1 MPLVAGLGP
10 FEIAPQQVSLLGH
23 AFTPFVNHLLDRER
37 GRAGIAGHRL
47 RVDSQETAD
56 GGVDSQVVGSVAT
69 TWIPSGDSAWQFK
82 RGDLP
87 PGKAK
92 AELRGAGWART
103 LLQNGSAYRL
113 VLGAELTAQKIDRRR
128 IALVEEAQAL
138 GLPTDDLEVLDAN
151 ALARW
156 ASEFPIFAISPLFG
170 GTVGFQDF
178 ETWSQSRAHQA
189 LWVAGV
195 ARQAVIDQIRSDM
208 VGQRVDDIR
217 IEGPSGIGKTRLA
230 MEAMRGNE
238 WTSLVAYVPDATAA
252 GPSSLQHLLNGGRSV
267 IMVVDECGRRQHE
280 KLCEMMPV
288 GVPLKLVTIGEADD
302 HQLQAPLFVVEALE
316 DDAVQEFLRV
326 NHPTLWGEAQ
336 RFVVEHCAG
345 NVEYAIFLANGIESA
360 GAAEAAGIIA
370 ANDLTRFLALQ
381 LPAGDQYVL
390 SSLLALFERVGWDR
404 ELRGELEAIAEYA
417 GASVDDFEEAAND
430 LEERGLL
437 VRQGRFRAVVPHPV
451 AVYLAASAW
460 RANPQRIVEELLP
473 SIDRNMALRLFRR
486 AADLGTYEPAQ
497 QELLRLI
504 APEGPFGSL
513 ESIESHDLASFL
525 TQLAI
530 VAPVETARH
539 ISHLV
544 AEASSEQLRAQTR
557 SRRDLVWA
565 LEKLAWHQRLLEI
578 GAGALLKL
586 ALAENESYSN
596 NATGTWLDLFGAV
609 LPATAATPE
618 QRLTYLRRVSV
629 DDDPVVRELAVRAA
643 ERGLS
648 PHEAVSVS
656 AELQGGALV
665 APRGGVRTPSERGD
679 YQREVLGVLADLAR
693 DEEDEVRRRAEDV
706 LIGALHPLIDDLFVG
721 ATLTRALA
729 SLGADAQRRLRRSIE
744 GVRDLLEHHSNRSLE
759 EAIERLAALLPPL
772 DPLDELW
779 LLLQS
784 VPWRLDREDK
794 QARLRE
800 CFDAV
805 VEAGTLNDLLPQL
818 HTAELNGAWFLGKL
832 LEELGAG
839 QDEIEPALIAAAN
852 VNPGA
857 LRGYLDARVDRG
869 DDRAFDRFL
878 RRHEVELGPGASLSL
893 IVRAPLTREE
903 QDRVFRLVGELP
915 AAEAARRVLGWP
927 PRDAD
932 PAIASELLT
941 ILLGRI
947 ETQDDYNAAIEWAG
961 VLLIGQEIPPALY
974 AQLLPLI
981 QSATQFPQLGGDRW
995 SWSRLASHLVSVDA
1009 PAIATSVLDMIDNG
1023 LIVLDSDP
1031 EAQVLIAAA
1040 GRDPIDVWR
1049 DVAGRIE
1056 GEGWRVA
1063 MSIRGWLLPSIPVA
1077 VLMEWV
1083 GTRSVVRDC
1092 WRGSR
1097 ARRREAVGCR
1107 LVLARAVRGR

>member
-1 MPLVAGLGP
+1 M
-10 FEIAPQQVSLLGH
+10 
-23 AFTPFVNHLLDRER
+23 
-37 GRAGIAGHRL
+37 
-47 RVDSQETAD
+47 
-56 GGVDSQVVGSVAT
+56 
-69 TWIPSGDSAWQFK
+69 
-82 RGDLP
+82 
-87 PGKAK
+87 
-92 AELRGAGWART
+92 
-103 LLQNGSAYRL
+103 
-113 VLGAELTAQKIDRRR
+113 
-128 IALVEEAQAL
+128 
-138 GLPTDDLEVLDAN
+138 
-151 ALARW
+151 
-156 ASEFPIFAISPLFG
+156 
-170 GTVGFQDF
+170 
-178 ETWSQSRAHQA
+178 
-189 LWVAGV
+189 
-195 ARQAVIDQIRSDM
+195 
-208 VGQRVDDIR
+208 
-217 IEGPSGIGKTRLA
+217 
-230 MEAMRGNE
+230 
-238 WTSLVAYVPDATAA
+238 
-252 GPSSLQHLLNGGRSV
+252 
-267 IMVVDECGRRQHE
+267 
-280 KLCEMMPV
+280 
-288 GVPLKLVTIGEADD
+288 
-302 HQLQAPLFVVEALE
+302 
-316 DDAVQEFLRV
+316 
-326 NHPTLWGEAQ
+326 
-336 RFVVEHCAG
+336 
-345 NVEYAIFLANGIESA
+345 
-360 GAAEAAGIIA
+360 
-370 ANDLTRFLALQ
+370 
-381 LPAGDQYVL
+381 
-390 SSLLALFERVGWDR
+390 
-404 ELRGELEAIAEYA
+404 
-417 GASVDDFEEAAND
+417 
-430 LEERGLL
+430 
-437 VRQGRFRAVVPHPV
+437 
-451 AVYLAASAW
+451 
-460 RANPQRIVEELLP
+460 
-473 SIDRNMALRLFRR
+473 
-486 AADLGTYEPAQ
+486 
-497 QELLRLI
+497 
-504 APEGPFGSL
+504 
-513 ESIESHDLASFL
+513 
-525 TQLAI
+525 
-530 VAPVETARH
+530 
-539 ISHLV
+539 
-544 AEASSEQLRAQTR
+544 
-557 SRRDLVWA
+557 
-565 LEKLAWHQRLLEI
+565 
-578 GAGALLKL
+578 
-586 ALAENESYSN
+586 
-596 NATGTWLDLFGAV
+596 
-609 LPATAATPE
+609 
-618 QRLTYLRRVSV
+618 
-629 DDDPVVRELAVRAA
+629 
-643 ERGLS
+643 
-648 PHEAVSVS
+648 
-656 AELQGGALV
+656 
-665 APRGGVRTPSERGD
+665 
-679 YQREVLGVLADLAR
+679 
-693 DEEDEVRRRAEDV
+693 
-706 LIGALHPLIDDLFVG
+706 G

-1097 ARRREAVGCR
+1097 APEAGGRRMSACSCSSGSGTMKSSLHASPASTKVELGSGIGLPAS
-1107 LVLARAVRGR
+1107 AVRSWKWKAG